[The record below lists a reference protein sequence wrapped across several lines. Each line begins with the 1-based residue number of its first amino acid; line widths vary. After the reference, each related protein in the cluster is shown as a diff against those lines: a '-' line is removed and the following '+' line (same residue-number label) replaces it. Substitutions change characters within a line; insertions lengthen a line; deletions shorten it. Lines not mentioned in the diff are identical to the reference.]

1 SPPRPEEEDP
11 NARLTE
17 RAARGAGHA
26 PKTLPLPPDNPTAW
40 AGTVALKVVK
50 LSTAAHVGS
59 GRVQLVTDE
68 SFLLVTLLAQN
79 VGKQPAE
86 VDPTTAQLVL
96 PSGARAAPAPDAQR
110 LVGTVPGV
118 RTLQPGGEEVREEW
132 VLAFEVPEAA
142 LAPGLALALGEARIP
157 LR

>member
-1 SPPRPEEEDP
+1 
-11 NARLTE
+11 
-17 RAARGAGHA
+17 
-26 PKTLPLPPDNPTAW
+26 
-40 AGTVALKVVK
+40 VALKVVK